1 MMYFKRKKIKL
12 SLIDDYVKILLIK
25 NFLNNSFENV
35 KLTNITTLKQTKE
48 LNLKL
53 DEIYNQLFFKL
64 KLNDLSLLILKKEL
78 KNNNILYLKEEQNSF
93 LTLENTIQKTYLI
106 LNDIF
111 ENLNKKLKFFKFK
124 LNF

>member
-35 KLTNITTLKQTKE
+35 KLTNITALKQTKE